1 MKIRLY
7 IWLIIIFGL
16 SHCSNSRTNNSS
28 PDSILKIEMNLSAF
42 GVESDDFPSI
52 DVTID
57 FSKDTSNCRKS
68 FYNPA
73 HKDSTYCL
81 TKNEMQGILKLLKI
95 EDLEK
100 LEKEYKVGMTDQPSS
115 KTIIYTS
122 KTKFVINDYGLKGEY
137 PLQELYKTVYKY

>member
-1 MKIRLY
+1 
-7 IWLIIIFGL
+7 
-16 SHCSNSRTNNSS
+16 
-28 PDSILKIEMNLSAF
+28 MNLSAF

-57 FSKDTSNCRKS
+57 FSKGTSNCRKS

-73 HKDSTYCL
+73 YKDSTYCL